1 MQLADDRRMKNGQH
15 VRGSVA
21 VRWGAH
27 ESTRGKEQ
35 GLAGA
40 GSGFGASSVQGI
52 SY

>member
-1 MQLADDRRMKNGQH
+1 MQLADDRRMKNGQY

-21 VRWGAH
+21 VRWGAQKPSSG
-27 ESTRGKEQ
+27 EEQ